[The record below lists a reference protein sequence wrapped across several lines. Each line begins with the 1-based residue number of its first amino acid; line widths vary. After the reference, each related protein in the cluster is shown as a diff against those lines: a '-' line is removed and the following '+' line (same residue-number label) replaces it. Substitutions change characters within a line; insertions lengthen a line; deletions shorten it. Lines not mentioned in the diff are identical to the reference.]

1 MAPCPR
7 QTPFSRSSRSSRC
20 LGYRASPK
28 PRRWGL
34 RLHRCRPRHCQRRP
48 VSNLPILRRRP
59 LNSRRLLLPRTLP
72 PRHRYLRSHP
82 DRRPTETPFP
92 SPTLAPSPLLA
103 VSQGDFL
110 EQSDPGTAAAIRA
123 LPWVRS
129 GMSEGEIHGLSGL
142 TKFALAHPSALD
154 REYELHWL
162 DDGLS
167 PSEVTILE
175 VIGSIDARFHREV
188 SSMVAAYLGGSANP
202 VSTLQVTQWQQ
213 LSVDSPELFVEVW
226 SLPWVSGGVDSFEWN
241 LVARLLALA
250 DSCLT

>member
-1 MAPCPR
+1 M
-7 QTPFSRSSRSSRC
+7 
-20 LGYRASPK
+20 
-28 PRRWGL
+28 
-34 RLHRCRPRHCQRRP
+34 
-48 VSNLPILRRRP
+48 
-59 LNSRRLLLPRTLP
+59 
-72 PRHRYLRSHP
+72 
-82 DRRPTETPFP
+82 PTVVVI
-92 SPTLAPSPLLA
+92 LAPSPLLA
-103 VSQGDFL
+103 VSQGDLL
-110 EQSDPGTAAAIRA
+110 EQSDLGTAAAIRA

-129 GMSEGEIHGLSGL
+129 GLSGL

-175 VIGSIDARFHREV
+175 VIDSIDARFHREV
-188 SSMVAAYLGGSANP
+188 SSMVAAYLGGSANL
-202 VSTLQVTQWQQ
+202 VSTFQVTQWQQ

-241 LVARLLALA
+241 LAARLLALA